1 MSSPGMLKTTC
12 IICGCSL
19 NELTAVKNVCPKCR
33 KMVQELMVSPRPIYY
48 PNRVRPLTANK
59 TLYMTIA
66 LTAGLLAAFGAW
78 YMLKPN
84 KAKPNI
90 PQLVVIQPANVK

>member
-1 MSSPGMLKTTC
+1 MDITALKD
-12 IICGCSL
+12 
-19 NELTAVKNVCPKCR
+19 VCPKCR
-33 KMVQELMVSPRPIYY
+33 KMVQELMVSPRLICDPY
-48 PNRVRPLTANK
+48 RVRPPTANK
-59 TLYMTIA
+59 TLYMTMA
-66 LTAGLLAAFGAW
+66 LSVGLLAALGAW